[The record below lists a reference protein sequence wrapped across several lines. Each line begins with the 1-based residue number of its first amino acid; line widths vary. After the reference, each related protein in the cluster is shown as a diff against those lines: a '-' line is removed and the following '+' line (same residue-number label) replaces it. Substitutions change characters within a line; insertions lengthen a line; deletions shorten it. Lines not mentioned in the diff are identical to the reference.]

1 MLETFIAE
9 ESREFFASGDSGEE
23 PGDISITLES
33 SAIEAVV
40 VGEDPAES
48 EADVEVLS

>member
-1 MLETFIAE
+1 MLEASMAE
-9 ESREFFASGDSGEE
+9 ESSEFFASGDSGEE
-23 PGDISITLES
+23 PGDISIKLAS

-48 EADVEVLS
+48 EADVDVLS

>member
-1 MLETFIAE
+1 MIEVSTAA

-23 PGDISITLES
+23 SGDISVTLES

-48 EADVEVLS
+48 EADVDVLS